1 MNEVSTIGNWCFG
14 LWLLYSSF
22 TVAVISELLGN
33 FLVCFSQRNTAIP
46 RVELNRLFGVDI
58 TAILIDDCL
67 NILSYF
73 HRSS

>member
-1 MNEVSTIGNWCFG
+1 MNEVSTIENWCFG
-14 LWLLYSSF
+14 LWLLYSGF
-22 TVAVISELLGN
+22 TVAVISESLGN

-46 RVELNRLFGVDI
+46 RVDLNQLLGVDL

-73 HRSS
+73 RRTS